1 MTSYEKIENVIR
13 QLELKVDEL
22 EKMACRVLNI
32 EEDEDMSNALEFKA
46 MGIRDAIDEL
56 NFLLLDIDD

>member
-1 MTSYEKIENVIR
+1 MTSYDKIENVIR

-22 EKMACRVLNI
+22 EKMACRALEI
-32 EEDEDMSNALEFKA
+32 EEDEDTSNALEFRA
-46 MGIRDAIDEL
+46 MGIRDVINEL

>member
-1 MTSYEKIENVIR
+1 MTSYEKIEKVIR

-22 EKMACRVLNI
+22 EKMACRALDI
-32 EEDEDMSNALEFKA
+32 EENEDESNALEFRA

>member
-22 EKMACRVLNI
+22 EKMACRALDI
-32 EEDEDMSNALEFKA
+32 EEDEDMSNALEYKA

>member
-22 EKMACRVLNI
+22 EKMACRALNI
-32 EEDEDMSNALEFKA
+32 EEDEDMSNALEYKA

>member
-1 MTSYEKIENVIR
+1 MTSYEKIENVIH

-22 EKMACRVLNI
+22 EKMACRALDI

>member
-1 MTSYEKIENVIR
+1 MTSYEKIENVIH

-22 EKMACRVLNI
+22 EKMACRALDI
-32 EEDEDMSNALEFKA
+32 EEDDDTSNALEFRA
-46 MGIRDAIDEL
+46 IGVRDAIDEL